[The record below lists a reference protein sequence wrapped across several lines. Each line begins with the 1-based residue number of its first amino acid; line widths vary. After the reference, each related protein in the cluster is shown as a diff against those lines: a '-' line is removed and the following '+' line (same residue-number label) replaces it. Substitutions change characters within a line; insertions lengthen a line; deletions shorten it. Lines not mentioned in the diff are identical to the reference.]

1 MAEYRDNYKYAYIST
16 ATTTQVD
23 TGQGQLVAIIVGETA
38 ATALQIL
45 DNTTGTTTNLA
56 ELKASVAEGTYQFNV
71 NYATG
76 LRIVSGA
83 GKYTVVYNPIG

>member
-1 MAEYRDNYKYAYIST
+1 MSLLKDNYKYAYIST

-23 TGQGQLVAIIVGETA
+23 TGQGQLVAIVVGETT

-45 DNTTGTTTNLA
+45 DNTTGTTTNLG
-56 ELKASVAEGTYQFNV
+56 ELKASVVDGTYWILS

-76 LRIVSGA
+76 HRIVSGA
-83 GKYTVVYNPIG
+83 GKYTIVYNPI